1 MMATG
6 NSEEKPGGNELPR
19 GEYFEEVEVGRVRL
33 SRARTIT
40 EADIIQFGSL
50 TGDFNPLHFDAEF
63 TRETMFGQR
72 IAHGMLVASYAI
84 GMLTQLGHLE
94 RTVLAFRAL
103 ELKFSAPVFI
113 GDTIR
118 VEMRVLEKKPAR
130 RMSGGW
136 VTSEIKIRKQD
147 GTVVQSGVMTVLI
160 ASGEGT

>member
-1 MMATG
+1 MVDEQI
-6 NSEEKPGGNELPR
+6 SENELPR
-19 GEYFEEVEVGRVRL
+19 GEYFEEVQVGQERL

-40 EADIIQFGSL
+40 EADIVQFGSL
-50 TGDFNPLHFDAEF
+50 TGDFNPLHFDSEF
-63 TRETMFGQR
+63 ASETMFGQR

-113 GDTIR
+113 GDTVR
-118 VEMRVLEKKPAR
+118 VEMRVTEKKLAR

-136 VTSEIKIRKQD
+136 VTSEIKVRKQD

-160 ASGEGT
+160 ASGESA

>member
-1 MMATG
+1 MAGETNG
-6 NSEEKPGGNELPR
+6 HSELPR
-19 GEYFEEVEVGRVRL
+19 GEYFEEVQVGQGRL

-40 EADIIQFGSL
+40 EADIVQFGAL
-50 TGDFNPLHFDAEF
+50 TGDFVPLHFDAEF
-63 TRETMFGQR
+63 AGEAMFGQR

-118 VEMRVLEKKPAR
+118 VEMRVTEKKPAR
-130 RMSGGW
+130 RMGGGW
-136 VTSEIKIRKQD
+136 VTSEIRVRKQD
-147 GTVVQSGVMTVLI
+147 GTLVQSGVMTVLI
-160 ASGEGT
+160 ASAG

>member
-1 MMATG
+1 MTAG
-6 NSEEKPGGNELPR
+6 KSEENQGEKELPR
-19 GEYFEEVEVGRVRL
+19 GEYFEEVEVGGVRL

-40 EADIIQFGSL
+40 ETDIVQFGAL
-50 TGDFNPLHFDAEF
+50 TGDFVPLHFDAEF
-63 TRETMFGQR
+63 ASETMFGQR

-118 VEMRVLEKKPAR
+118 VEMRVTEKKPAR
-130 RMSGGW
+130 RMGGGW

-147 GTVVQSGVMTVLI
+147 DTVVQSGVITLLL
-160 ASGEGT
+160 ASGESA